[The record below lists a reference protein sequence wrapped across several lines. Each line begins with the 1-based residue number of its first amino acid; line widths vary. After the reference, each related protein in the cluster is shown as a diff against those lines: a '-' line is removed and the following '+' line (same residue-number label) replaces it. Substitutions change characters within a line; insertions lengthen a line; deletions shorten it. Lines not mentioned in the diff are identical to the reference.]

1 MEDFKMPLNFIANMV
16 LSFSFT
22 GFVIFLFGRQNS
34 KVYKLPWYKTI
45 SVKIGLATCTCAALV
60 NTFTFSNPEWSE
72 VLLNVGLAILF
83 TWAAWFHYRTFVI
96 PYKNKMNKK
105 SPRRKTKKTNK

>member
-1 MEDFKMPLNFIANMV
+1 MENFKMPLNFFANML
-16 LSFSFT
+16 LSFSFAA
-22 GFVIFLFGRQNS
+22 FIIFLFGRQNS
-34 KVYKLPWYKTI
+34 KIYKLPWYKTI

-83 TWAAWFHYRTFVI
+83 CWAAWFHYKTFVI
-96 PYKNKMNKK
+96 PYKKNLHKK
-105 SPRRKTKKTNK
+105 PRKRKN